1 MVKGVRMSA
10 TQEWFYSHDGNQV
23 GPVSA
28 GNLKRLAS
36 TGQLS
41 PSDLIWKEGWEDWKP
56 AGAIKGL
63 FADAS
68 PSKPVP
74 PPLPETTDATASR
87 TSGNVSDAVK
97 SDLSDLMTTA
107 KKAKDYAVA
116 QTQKTQITQI
126 TLPKAYLALGK
137 KLFDEGRFKE
147 EFADL
152 FQRISVINA
161 EIDKVMSGANERP
174 QATDLKGKLQ
184 SGAASLLAQ
193 GQAAKLSLQR
203 DSQLRA
209 LGKKAFELHGSQAG
223 TPDVVS
229 PITEALDALQKID
242 ARIAESSSG
251 ENVPL
256 WQRMPVAAFLT
267 ICCFPVGLYLLWH
280 NPRISRRTKFIWGGG
295 FVCLMILGGIMNR
308 IEIENAKAELAAAH
322 QLWSS
327 GDEPA
332 AISKYREVAK
342 SHLSAIPKSDRSLIL
357 GRVIDFDAES
367 GNAYSAQELLKKAHE
382 EHIIPSVSSERGRS
396 LIDIHSASTEAERG
410 LTADYMLMAPGQTT
424 SFAVQ
429 MFGQTGD
436 LTFRETAKSD
446 KLIEGE
452 SSEDVSVPGVTLKPI
467 TQKYTIRIRVSGGF
481 AECSHRGIESDLK
494 IKVGAKPGDEWDGN
508 DKTKNERFR
517 FVGFRDNESQI
528 GRAPASAKRALI
540 ELRQHQG
547 TIRVR
552 TEYLLEK
559 GHGVVGIKMIDEG
572 NGEHHECVFEMKKIE

>member
-1 MVKGVRMSA
+1 MSA
-10 TQEWFYSHDGNQV
+10 TKEWYYTCNSEQV

-28 GNLKRLAS
+28 ADLKRLAS
-36 TGQLS
+36 TGQLAH
-41 PSDLIWKEGWEDWKP
+41 SDLIWKEGWEEWKP

-63 FADAS
+63 FADALS
-68 PSKPVP
+68 PKLVP
-74 PPLPETTDATASR
+74 PPLPTGS
-87 TSGNVSDAVK
+87 
-97 SDLSDLMTTA
+97 
-107 KKAKDYAVA
+107 KAMAA
-116 QTQKTQITQI
+116 
-126 TLPKAYLALGK
+126 AAAG
-137 KLFDEGRFKE
+137 
-147 EFADL
+147 
-152 FQRISVINA
+152 A
-161 EIDKVMSGANERP
+161 EWSAID
-174 QATDLKGKLQ
+174 Q
-184 SGAASLLAQ
+184 
-193 GQAAKLSLQR
+193 
-203 DSQLRA
+203 
-209 LGKKAFELHGSQAG
+209 
-223 TPDVVS
+223 
-229 PITEALDALQKID
+229 
-242 ARIAESSSG
+242 
-251 ENVPL
+251 VPL
-256 WQRMPVAAFLT
+256 WQRLPLAALLT
-267 ICCFPVGLYLLWH
+267 CCCFPIGLYLVWI
-280 NPRISRRTKFIWGGG
+280 NPRLSNRSKTMWIGG
-295 FVCLMILGGIMNR
+295 FAALMLIGMM
-308 IEIENAKAELAAAH
+308 IERAEQEAAKTELAAAH

-327 GDEPA
+327 GDKPA

-396 LIDIHSASTEAERG
+396 LIAIHTASTEAERG
-410 LTADYMLMAPGQTT
+410 LTADYMLMAPGRTT